1 MAGGLNIFYFR
12 SREFVMMGALCLTN
26 YVSTVRIVRIVTPL
40 IPYVYLLEGTVHTR
54 TYVRTQVRVI
64 E

>member
-26 YVSTVRIVRIVTPL
+26 YSYVSTVRIVRIVTPL
-40 IPYVYLLEGTVHTR
+40 IPYVYLLEGTYTYLHTCAPR
-54 TYVRTQVRVI
+54 Y